1 MEDLQEFLTMCGED
15 EPTFLMCCLFMSS
28 KHGQAATHEKCA
40 ILWGQVQYRM
50 GQESMMETPSD
61 IKLQEA
67 YNDGYRAAQNKA
79 IEIITK
85 GL

>member
-1 MEDLQEFLTMCGED
+1 MEDLQEFLTMCGKD
-15 EPTFLMCCLFMSS
+15 EPTYIMCCLFLGS
-28 KHGQAATHEKCA
+28 KHGNKATHRDAAT
-40 ILWGQVQYRM
+40 LWGHVQYRM
-50 GQESMMETPSD
+50 GQESMMEAD

-67 YNDGYRAAQNKA
+67 YNEGYRAAQNKA